1 MTGAA
6 YVRTHEVQGNRGRL
20 AVARSR
26 IYISGM
32 KHEHSLRLV
41 LFAVVIALVTTGCR
55 GAKINQ
61 TEHRVDVLEA
71 RVAALEAQMKM
82 LAK

>member
-1 MTGAA
+1 MS
-6 YVRTHEVQGNRGRL
+6 VRL
-20 AVARSR
+20 AGTRRGVYTR
-26 IYISGM
+26 GM
-32 KHEHSLRLV
+32 KFENSARCV
-41 LFAVVIALVTTGCR
+41 LLTVLIALAATGCR
-55 GAKINQ
+55 GAKIHQ